1 MYHQIILAT
10 LWVSVYVSVSATAS
24 DGTASDGVGAVDGNK
39 EICEAPEC
47 QELADMMREQMG
59 GKPCEDYYNYVCRNW
74 EGDREL
80 KRRLLKKKA
89 VRVLMYLLGNAS
101 KPLSE
106 NLNAT
111 DKLIL
116 SYSSCTTK
124 GGDKK
129 ALKDSV
135 NRVLAEY
142 KLAKKTWPIIEEASL
157 RKNITTYQDILNR
170 AGPRPVFSYSIS
182 LQQNGPVIV
191 MSKPSHFYMA
201 AIPDLSSRNA
211 DVEDGSTDYNYTDYD
226 TREDESYKTF
236 IAKSAVLLNA
246 SVKEED
252 AKKIAEDIAA
262 FEKELSKLATEAHE
276 AEEKKMSLSQLD
288 KKLAINSSMARI
300 LRKDFG
306 GLNINITRGTNVLV
320 QYIDY
325 YEGAVNLMKCT
336 PLVTLSNYILWTH
349 IRKMAEA
356 EGTDLHKIYLEYK
369 HNTSI
374 FRSTDEEYNFEAEHA
389 SITKN
394 LSLHCVHRLLGSDM
408 MYTAAAYYYITAKF
422 NKIFQDDVLE
432 IMKFVNS
439 SFLRIVKN
447 NTWMTDST
455 KEAVIAKLQNTTAII
470 GYPDWMLNETIIDS
484 LYQFVPNISENASFV
499 EYFHYLL
506 ENNHK
511 QTLLQLVPDRYFNRE
526 NERIPLRSHAYY
538 DKETQ
543 TIVYPA
549 ASLVTHYRSSPI
561 PRSVNYGTIGTILS
575 QLFIAI
581 IDRYS
586 SLSEETGR
594 YDKSTWDT
602 QTRDNFCNRSSCL
615 NRTEEC
621 NDTSVPPISEKFEKL
636 HDYYGVRISF
646 QAMENDK
653 NYTSA
658 LIKENEEKTYYTKE
672 ELFFI
677 AFGSLYCPFSVNE
690 KLVQSRTDE
699 EENFPKSLNEIVYN
713 YPDFNKTFKCEP
725 MTKDLCD
732 LMPPEPGNPYG
743 C

>member
-1 MYHQIILAT
+1 M
-10 LWVSVYVSVSATAS
+10 
-24 DGTASDGVGAVDGNK
+24 
-39 EICEAPEC
+39 EAK
-47 QELADMMREQMG
+47 Q
-59 GKPCEDYYNYVCRNW
+59 V
-74 EGDREL
+74 
-80 KRRLLKKKA
+80 
-89 VRVLMYLLGNAS
+89 
-101 KPLSE
+101 
-106 NLNAT
+106 
-111 DKLIL
+111 
-116 SYSSCTTK
+116 
-124 GGDKK
+124 
-129 ALKDSV
+129 
-135 NRVLAEY
+135 
-142 KLAKKTWPIIEEASL
+142 
-157 RKNITTYQDILNR
+157 
-170 AGPRPVFSYSIS
+170 
-182 LQQNGPVIV
+182 
-191 MSKPSHFYMA
+191 
-201 AIPDLSSRNA
+201 
-211 DVEDGSTDYNYTDYD
+211 
-226 TREDESYKTF
+226 
-236 IAKSAVLLNA
+236 
-246 SVKEED
+246 
-252 AKKIAEDIAA
+252 
-262 FEKELSKLATEAHE
+262 
-276 AEEKKMSLSQLD
+276 EEKKMNLSQLS
-288 KKLAINSSMARI
+288 KELAINFSIAKI
-300 LRKDFG
+300 LRKDFE
-306 GLNINITRGTNVLV
+306 GLNINITGGTDVLV

-325 YEGAVNLMKCT
+325 YVAAVNLMQCT
-336 PLVTLSNYILWTH
+336 TLVTLSNYILWTH

-369 HNTSI
+369 YNTSI
-374 FRSTDEEYNFEAEHA
+374 YRSTDEEYNFEAEHA

-394 LSLHCVHRLLGSDM
+394 LSLHCVHQLLGSDM
-408 MYTAAAYYYITAKF
+408 MYTAAAYYYIMAKF
-422 NKIFQDDVLE
+422 NKIFKDDVLE

-439 SFLRIVKN
+439 SFLHIVN
-447 NTWMTDST
+447 NNIWMTNFT

-484 LYQFVPNISENASFV
+484 LYQFVPNISKDASFV

-538 DKETQ
+538 DKGTQ

-594 YDKSTWDT
+594 YDKSTWDI

-621 NDTSVPPISEKFEKL
+621 NDTSVPTISDKYEKL

-653 NYTSA
+653 KNYNST
-658 LIKENEEKTYYTKE
+658 LIKRNEKKTYYTEE

-690 KLVQSRTDE
+690 NLVQSRTVE
-699 EENFPKSLNEIVYN
+699 EEKFPESLNEIVYN
-713 YPDFNKTFKCEP
+713 YPEFNKSFKCEP
-725 MTKDLCD
+725 MTTDLCD
-732 LMPPEPGNPYG
+732 LMPPGPSNG

>member
-47 QELADMMREQMG
+47 QELADTMRKQMG

-124 GGDKK
+124 GGDKE

-135 NRVLAEY
+135 NRVLDEY
-142 KLAKKTWPIIEEASL
+142 KLTKRTWPIIEEASL

-170 AGPRPVFSYSIS
+170 AGPRPVFSYSIYY
-182 LQQNGPVIV
+182 QQNRPIIL
-191 MSKPSHFYMA
+191 MSRPSHSYMA

-211 DVEDGSTDYNYTDYD
+211 DVEDDSTDYNYTDYD
-226 TREDESYKTF
+226 TRDEESYKTF

-246 SVKEED
+246 AVKEQD
-252 AKKIAEDIAA
+252 AKKVAEDIAA

-276 AEEKKMSLSQLD
+276 AKEKEMNLFRLGKQLAVNFSIA
-288 KKLAINSSMARI
+288 KVLK
-300 LRKDFG
+300 KDFQ
-306 GLNINITRGTNVLV
+306 GLNINITGKTDVLV

-325 YEGAVNLMKCT
+325 YVAAMNLMKCT
-336 PLVTLSNYILWTH
+336 SLVTLSNYILWTH

-374 FRSTDEEYNFEAEHA
+374 FKSSDEEYSFEAETA
-389 SITKN
+389 SIAQN
-394 LSLHCVHRLLGSDM
+394 LSLHCVRRLLGSDM

-422 NKIFQDDVLE
+422 NKICKEDVLG
-432 IMKFVNS
+432 IMEFVNS
-439 SFLRIVKN
+439 SFLDIVKN
-447 NTWMTDST
+447 NTWMTGST
-455 KEAVIAKLQNTTAII
+455 KEAVIARLRNTTAII

-484 LYQFVPNISENASFV
+484 LYQFVPKISEKASFV

-538 DKETQ
+538 DKRTQ

-581 IDRYS
+581 MDRYS

-615 NRTEEC
+615 NHTEEC
-621 NDTSVPPISEKFEKL
+621 NDTSVPPISEKYEKL

-658 LIKENEEKTYYTKE
+658 LIKENEEKTHYTKE

-690 KLVQSRTDE
+690 KLVQSRTNE

-713 YPDFNKTFKCEP
+713 YPEFNKTFKCQP

-732 LMPPEPGNPYG
+732 LMPLEPGNPYG